1 MAPPADLDVVGAGAA
16 GLYAALCAAREGASV
31 TLISGRPLGE
41 TASYWAALLE
51 ANRPRLS
58 DPDLVQPG
66 QTLHL
71 PAPLARS

>member
-1 MAPPADLDVVGAGAA
+1 VQPDENLWSIAHDTQDQALGRAPTEA
-16 GLYAALCAAREGASV
+16 
-31 TLISGRPLGE
+31 E
-41 TASYWAALLE
+41 TASYWATLLE